1 MPILTVFQFRAKVV
15 RELALHT
22 GLSAIFACIVRTGEL
37 MLRCVYIVAAVI
49 ADAPMLH
56 FIKDIGG
63 KIHITM
69 GECSDRHILHAA
81 GCADLV
87 SAVGSMRFG
96 RVPVNI
102 PANGA
107 LLPVRLFI
115 VRIPVGMP
123 NISLARI
130 TGRAAVVANVRP
142 TVHRVDDRVVLFA
155 AIVAE
160 VPVAEL
166 IMLVFGVI
174 VLMRNTSTFHLC
186 TANSASVCDTGERM
200 PARVVRMARTAF
212 SAFSPV

>member
-1 MPILTVFQFRAKVV
+1 
-15 RELALHT
+15 
-22 GLSAIFACIVRTGEL
+22 
-37 MLRCVYIVAAVI
+37 
-49 ADAPMLH
+49 
-56 FIKDIGG
+56 
-63 KIHITM
+63 M

-81 GCADLV
+81 GCADFLH
-87 SAVGSMRFG
+87 AVGLMRCG
-96 RVPVNI
+96 RTLI
-102 PANGA
+102 GIAAYGA

-142 TVHRVDDRVVLFA
+142 TVHRVDDRVALFA

-174 VLMRNTSTFHLC
+174 VLMRHTSTSPLC

-200 PARVVRMARTAF
+200 PARVVWLPLTAS
-212 SAFSPV
+212 SAFYPV